1 MLASMEMDNLSTE
14 FHDWC
19 LVRKY
24 FKLIVFLELSISV
37 CFRTEALPRE
47 CDLTSNSKKD
57 GCRSK
62 EDWCQYS
69 KEAHRRGLNKFLI
82 KIKVKYF
89 DLHPEELNFK
99 PEGVE
104 LQQLK
109 EKFKP
114 YNPHPKNLKRVSD
127 TTRVLLNEL
136 LSLKI
141 NPKRLKAREKKVLA
155 QAKHYLEHNFGS
167 PYEKKLLF
175 GSVSPRAGFVLLAA
189 HLPSW
194 PLGHSVWDSKS
205 TNPRLKGCQVGDGEN
220 GAGRANVFAIHQQF
234 EAGR

>member
-1 MLASMEMDNLSTE
+1 M
-14 FHDWC
+14 
-19 LVRKY
+19 
-24 FKLIVFLELSISV
+24 
-37 CFRTEALPRE
+37 
-47 CDLTSNSKKD
+47 
-57 GCRSK
+57 
-62 EDWCQYS
+62 
-69 KEAHRRGLNKFLI
+69 

-89 DLHPEELNFK
+89 DLHPDELIYK
-99 PEGVE
+99 PEEVE

-127 TTRVLLNEL
+127 TARVLLNEL

-167 PYEKKLLF
+167 PYDKNYYSGLFLLGPDLF
-175 GSVSPRAGFVLLAA
+175 CWQPICM
-189 HLPSW
+189 PSW
-194 PLGHSVWDSKS
+194 PLGHSVWASKS

-234 EAGR
+234 EAGS

>member
-1 MLASMEMDNLSTE
+1 MLASMEMDNLSME
-14 FHDWC
+14 FHDRC

-24 FKLIVFLELSISV
+24 IKFIVFLVLSISV
-37 CFRTEALPRE
+37 CLGKEALPRE

-57 GCRSK
+57 RCRSK

-69 KEAHRRGLNKFLI
+69 KEAHQRGLNEFLM

-89 DLHPEELNFK
+89 ELHPEELIFK

-109 EKFKP
+109 ERFKP

-127 TTRVLLNEL
+127 TARVLLNEL

-141 NPKRLKAREKKVLA
+141 NIKRLKAREKKVLA
-155 QAKHYLEHNFGS
+155 QAKHFLEHSFGS
-167 PYEKKLLF
+167 PYDKNYY
-175 GSVSPRAGFVLLAA
+175 SVFFS
-189 HLPSW
+189 
-194 PLGHSVWDSKS
+194 
-205 TNPRLKGCQVGDGEN
+205 
-220 GAGRANVFAIHQQF
+220 
-234 EAGR
+234 